1 MSNLSINLPT
11 NQKYILF
18 LHPRYFKNSIFKSI
32 YKKIK
37 KNLENKG
44 VVVFNINNA
53 ITELHKLENKTDKQK
68 SDKNKKDS
76 GSDKTNNNDIKKNTL
91 SFDDTPYPNVNM
103 LYIHLFNGQ
112 YYNDS
117 IYNKKKIDIER
128 EMLILLAGKLG
139 VHKISYEI
147 STSDV
152 TISHAEATVSVKGNK
167 NGINFKKEI
176 SNSKEIS
183 GKEEY
188 INRGAPT
195 YVGSKDIE
203 AVEENI
209 KQNLGSMES
218 NVFNYD
224 FYKHNQKLESFVYKR
239 FEFKMSKLEYIIDTE
254 DISDF
259 SFFVKSCFTQFGI
272 NISFDKLVTTS
283 QSIKYTLEFFSDKV
297 LKMEYFTTKKCYSDE
312 FFTIRE
318 QYDSI
323 KDKNLAVQYI
333 TEYVTKLCKKCF
345 YKVRDGCGMT
355 YDYSKRLSDF
365 IKNTP
370 DGTFETIAHH
380 FRSTLQIKNW
390 IYKNLSEN
398 SFEIINEDDSVN
410 FCKKP
415 IGRNNTVINKSEH
428 TNSEMH
434 GYPLSP
440 PRKVQIDNQHN
451 TYGRKMS
458 HIIENDKDDIDNMQL
473 SQRSQN
479 YNTPREVSINSN
491 NVTISSNKNNNNLT
505 KNNNEGNGSQENI
518 TKYHDSIEHETTSS
532 KEEIDYG
539 NDNTEIKS
547 RSSSPTLQQSIQI
560 VRPSSPILQPYPP
573 NSPIRVSTVVSTVVS
588 PRAKINKRTSTQN
601 LTDERNEIFLNQF
614 TSEQQNRSDNS
625 DKSIDKILLI
635 KEYNKLDKYI
645 SILKIE
651 IDNKRELI
659 DNLKNKNSSLKT
671 ILEMEINQTQQKIQN
686 ITNLLLITYNKQIS
700 TPKQISSSKQSKQ
713 TLNPIDPGS
722 VVNSQNQLALLQAKH
737 NDLNK
742 RLKDCDKNVEI
753 EEKALLEIM
762 NNFDQE
768 ILKKNNIEE
777 RLNDMGIKKEDILSF
792 KTEAETYV

>member
-1 MSNLSINLPT
+1 MNNLSINLPT
-11 NQKYILF
+11 NQKYVLF

-44 VVVFNINNA
+44 IVVFNINNA
-53 ITELHKLENKTDKQK
+53 ITELHKLENKKNNND
-68 SDKNKKDS
+68 SDKDKSKNKNKDT

-91 SFDDTPYPNVNM
+91 SFDDTPYPNINM

-112 YYNDS
+112 YYNDT

-139 VHKISYEI
+139 VHKISYDI
-147 STSDV
+147 SISDI
-152 TISHAEATVSVKGNK
+152 TISHAEASVSVKGNK

-176 SNSKEIS
+176 SNTKEIS

-188 INRGAPT
+188 LNRGAPT

-345 YKVRDGCGMT
+345 YKVRDGCGMK
-355 YDYSKRLSDF
+355 YDYSKRLNEF
-365 IKNTP
+365 IKNNP
-370 DGTFETIAHH
+370 DGTFETVSQH

-390 IYKNLSEN
+390 IYKNLSDN
-398 SFEIINEDDSVN
+398 SFEIINEDDN
-410 FCKKP
+410 ITFCKKP
-415 IGRNNTVINKSEH
+415 INRNNTITNKYEQ

-434 GYPLSP
+434 GFPMS
-440 PRKVQIDNQHN
+440 PRKVQIENQN
-451 TYGRKMS
+451 TYSRKMS
-458 HIIENDKDDIDNMQL
+458 YIDENDTKNDTTQT
-473 SQRSQN
+473 SSRSRN
-479 YNTPREVSINSN
+479 YNTPRSPSSNGN
-491 NVTISSNKNNNNLT
+491 NVNRSDNIIENNIDKNNI
-505 KNNNEGNGSQENI
+505 EGNGSQENI
-518 TKYHDSIEHETTSS
+518 NKSHDSTEHVSTSS
-532 KEEIDYG
+532 KEDIDYG
-539 NDNTEIKS
+539 NENAEIIS
-547 RSSSPTLQQSIQI
+547 
-560 VRPSSPILQPYPP
+560 RPSTPTTPTIQ
-573 NSPIRVSTVVSTVVS
+573 NTTRTI
-588 PRAKINKRTSTQN
+588 INRRMSKQN
-601 LTDERNEIFLNQF
+601 LLDDRNEIFLKQII
-614 TSEQQNRSDNS
+614 SEQQNKTDTNTNE
-625 DKSIDKILLI
+625 KLLLI
-635 KEYNKLDKYI
+635 KEYNNLDKNI
-645 SILKIE
+645 SLMKID
-651 IDNKRELI
+651 IQTKREI
-659 DNLKNKNSSLKT
+659 IENVKNKNLSLKT
-671 ILEMEINQTQQKIQN
+671 ILQMEIVKTQHKIEE
-686 ITNLLLITYNKQIS
+686 ITKMLLNNSIKNNKPS
-700 TPKQISSSKQSKQ
+700 SPKNISSSKQTSNH
-713 TLNPIDPGS
+713 LDPGS
-722 VVNSQNQLALLQAKH
+722 KVNSQNELALLQAKY
-737 NDLNK
+737 NDLNR
-742 RLKDCDKNVEI
+742 RLKENDNNLET
-753 EEKALLEIM
+753 EEKSLLEIM
-762 NNFDQE
+762 NNYDEE
-768 ILKKNNIEE
+768 IVKRNNIEE
-777 RLNDMGIKKEDILSF
+777 KLMDLGVKKQEILQSKRED
-792 KTEAETYV
+792 ETYV

>member
-1 MSNLSINLPT
+1 MSNMSINLPT
-11 NQKYILF
+11 NQKYVLF

-44 VVVFNINNA
+44 IVVFNINTA
-53 ITELHKLENKTDKQK
+53 ITDLHKLENKTDKQK
-68 SDKNKKDS
+68 TDKNKKDS
-76 GSDKTNNNDIKKNTL
+76 GSDKTNNSDIKKFTL

-117 IYNKKKIDIER
+117 IYNKKKIDVER

-139 VHKISYEI
+139 VHKITYDI

-152 TISHAEATVSVKGNK
+152 TISHIEASISIKGIK
-167 NGINFKKEI
+167 NGLNFKKEI
-176 SNSKEIS
+176 SNSKEMS

-195 YVGSKDIE
+195 YIGSKDIQE
-203 AVEENI
+203 VEQNI
-209 KQNLGSMES
+209 KENLGSMES

-272 NISFDKLVTTS
+272 NLSFDKLVTIS
-283 QSIKYTLEFFSDKV
+283 QTIKYTLDFFSDKT
-297 LKMEYFTTKKCYSDE
+297 LKMEYFTTKKCYSDA

-323 KDKNLAVQYI
+323 RDKNLAVQYI
-333 TEYVTKLCKKCF
+333 TEYVTKICKNCF
-345 YKVRDGCGMT
+345 YKVRDGCGIT
-355 YDYSKRLSDF
+355 YDYSKRLSDY
-365 IKNTP
+365 IKNND
-370 DGTFETIAHH
+370 DGAFETISHH

-398 SFEIINEDDSVN
+398 SFEIINEDDNIN

-415 IGRNNTVINKSEH
+415 IGRNNTIITRSEH

-440 PRKVQIDNQHN
+440 PRKNQQNITHRA
-451 TYGRKMS
+451 YGRNIS
-458 HIIENDKDDIDNMQL
+458 YNFAEDIK
-473 SQRSQN
+473 QN
-479 YNTPREVSINSN
+479 NAQTSPREVID
-491 NVTISSNKNNNNLT
+491 
-505 KNNNEGNGSQENI
+505 NI
-518 TKYHDSIEHETTSS
+518 TKTHDSIEHESTSS

-539 NDNTEIKS
+539 NNYETIENPEIIS
-547 RSSSPTLQQSIQI
+547 RQSSPSMQQSTPLVRPSSPSMQQSTPLVRSSSPTMQQSTPL
-560 VRPSSPILQPYPP
+560 VRPSSPT
-573 NSPIRVSTVVSTVVS
+573 SPTIYATLSQ
-588 PRAKINKRTSTQN
+588 RAKKNKRISK
-601 LTDERNEIFLNQF
+601 DERDEIFFNQNM
-614 TSEQQNRSDNS
+614 SEQNKS
-625 DKSIDKILLI
+625 DKSVDKVLLI
-635 KEYNKLDKYI
+635 REYNKIDKNI
-645 SILKIE
+645 LILKKV
-651 IDNKRELI
+651 IDEKQELI
-659 DNLKNKNSSLKT
+659 ENITNKNLSLKP
-671 ILEMEINQTQQKIQN
+671 ILEMEIGQTQHKIQS
-686 ITNLLLITYNKQIS
+686 ITNILLIKYNKEITS
-700 TPKQISSSKQSKQ
+700 AKQ
-713 TLNPIDPGS
+713 TKQTSNQMDAGDVI
-722 VVNSQNQLALLQAKH
+722 NTQNQLALLQAKY

-742 RLKDCDKNVEI
+742 RLKECDNNLET
-753 EEKALLEIM
+753 EEKTLLENM
-762 NNFDQE
+762 NNCDQE
-768 ILKKNNIEE
+768 IIKKNNIEE
-777 RLNDMGIKKEDILSF
+777 RLSNMGVKKEEIVAVKKED
-792 KTEAETYV
+792 ETYV